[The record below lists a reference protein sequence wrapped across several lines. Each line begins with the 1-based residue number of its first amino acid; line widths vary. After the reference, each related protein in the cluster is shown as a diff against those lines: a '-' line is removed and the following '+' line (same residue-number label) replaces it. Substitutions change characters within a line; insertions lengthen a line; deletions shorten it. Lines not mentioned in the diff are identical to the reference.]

1 MAKNLFYIVEADFA
15 RPNACTNR
23 VLNNVKAIISHYD
36 WHVTIIG
43 YGDVPEIHGDTSF
56 KNVKIGKTF
65 LVKLFYFVFR
75 GVLVTKLLKKQSEKA
90 DVLIYYGS
98 SSRFLFPLLQY
109 ARRNKIKI
117 MADVVEWYD
126 YSHLPLGRF
135 GLVAFDIHLGMTK
148 FIPRCDGAIVISTF
162 LESYFTSKNLKTIR
176 IPVLIDTR
184 STFYR
189 EDHVDSFDKKQLHL
203 IYAGIPGRKD
213 YVLNVIKAVEQL
225 AKSGVSIQF
234 HLLGPSKSDL
244 GFYPK
249 DIFSDAIVFHGK
261 ILQHLVPKYLEQADF
276 SILLRPNKRYSQAGF
291 PTKFVESLNAGLPV
305 IANLTSDLNFYLNDG
320 YNGIVVNAISV
331 DALTEK
337 IKGIL
342 LMDKNELLMMK
353 KNARKTAI
361 DQFDYRIY
369 SGILQNFLTNI

>member
-15 RPNACTNR
+15 RPNASTNR
-23 VLNNVKAIISHYD
+23 VLNNVKAIISHHG

-43 YGDVPEIHGDTSF
+43 YGDVPEMHSDTTI
-56 KNVKIGKTF
+56 KNVKRGRG
-65 LVKLFYFVFR
+65 VVMKLFYFVFR

-126 YSHLPLGRF
+126 YSHLPLGQF
-135 GLVAFDIHLGMTK
+135 GLAALDIHLGMTK

-162 LESYFTSKNLKTIR
+162 LKNYFASKNLKTIR

-184 STFYR
+184 STFFR
-189 EDHVDSFDKKQLHL
+189 EVHVESFDKKQLHL
-203 IYAGIPGRKD
+203 IYAGTPGKKD
-213 YVLNVIKAVEQL
+213 NVLNVIQTVEQL

-234 HLLGPSKSDL
+234 HLLGSSKSDL

-305 IANLTSDLNFYLNDG
+305 IANLTSDLGLYLKDG
-320 YNGIVVNAISV
+320 YNGFIVNTVSA
-331 DALTEK
+331 DTLTEK

-353 KNARKTAI
+353 KNARQTAI

-369 SGILQNFLTNI
+369 SGMLQDFLTNI